1 MRPNLRPSS
10 RRPLRPSSRMRPNL
24 RPSSRRPLRPSQK
37 FFTPRFVASKSGAA
51 IAGRLGRPVIQP
63 SVLLSVQRFGR
74 PRRPRAARD
83 VLRLAPRQRSGAPAR
98 QPPSRWHQSSTPLGS
113 QRYAKVWSFPIRPI
127 RRSQFASIL
136 HDVTV
141 GMRKLSAQAPPCMH
155 TTKLITPRQAIRF
168 ASSNPVRSRASS
180 AGAL

>member
-1 MRPNLRPSS
+1 MGDVAILGTGIIGFISTLTYYLCHIKDKQVTAVSLKEQPDTSIYKIPGELEERIAW
-10 RRPLRPSSRMRPNL
+10 
-24 RPSSRRPLRPSQK
+24 
-37 FFTPRFVASKSGAA
+37 TPTGASAP
-51 IAGRLGRPVIQP
+51 AG
-63 SVLLSVQRFGR
+63 
-74 PRRPRAARD
+74 
-83 VLRLAPRQRSGAPAR
+83 QRSGAPAR

-180 AGAL
+180 VGAL